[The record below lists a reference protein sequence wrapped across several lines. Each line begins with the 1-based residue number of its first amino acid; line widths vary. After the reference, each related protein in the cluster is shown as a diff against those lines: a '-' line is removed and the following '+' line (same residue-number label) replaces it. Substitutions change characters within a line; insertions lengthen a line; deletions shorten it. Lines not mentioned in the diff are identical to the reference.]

1 MERSRNTVYKK
12 TWLRASEVS
21 VMLRGSLVN
30 RCPINAGKVKQKQRY
45 TWVKRV
51 LKRLSYLNN
60 FAKMLRDARFKQ
72 HRLNSKKIYNRK
84 KYNIKK
90 IED

>member
-1 MERSRNTVYKK
+1 MIESVIALLMFVNGEIKEHRIQNNMAMC
-12 TWLRASEVS
+12 LRV
-21 VMLRGSLVN
+21 G
-30 RCPINAGKVKQKQRY
+30 QKQRY

-51 LKRLSYLNN
+51 LKKLSYLNN
-60 FAKMLRDARFKQ
+60 FAKMLRDARFRQ